1 MSNIT
6 EQQVR
11 QQVSQLEATLANHR
25 LAGLDLSR
33 VFDLDATARRMLQA
47 EQDPDS
53 DQLVRAD
60 THGFLHLR
68 YTVHLSP
75 LAVQMFTTAA
85 DAISSS
91 LRDVVVEIPE
101 LAIISLPL
109 VAFIMSESGSIEAV
123 ASASESGAVAL
134 EGVFPSPFA
143 VPFPEDAG
151 FWPDDQPQ
159 DHGNPNSGG
168 GGGDS
173 GGGGSS
179 DDPWHLD
186 DDGGRKGP
194 GDIWDGDDV

>member
-11 QQVSQLEATLANHR
+11 DKVSEFEATLANHR
-25 LAGLDLSR
+25 LDGLELNR
-33 VFDLDATARRMLQA
+33 VFDLDATARRVLQA
-47 EQDPDS
+47 AQDPDS
-53 DQLVRAD
+53 DQLVRVD

-85 DAISSS
+85 DAIGSA

-101 LAIISLPL
+101 LAIISIPL
-109 VAFIMSESGSIEAV
+109 VAFIMTESGSIEAV
-123 ASASESGAVAL
+123 ANASESGAVAL

-143 VPFPEDAG
+143 MPFPEDAG
-151 FWPDDQPQ
+151 FWPDDQPD
-159 DHGNPNSGG
+159 DHGGSNSGG
-168 GGGDS
+168 GGGNS
-173 GGGGSS
+173 GD
-179 DDPWHLD
+179 DDPWHLN
-186 DDGGRKGP
+186 DDGGSKGP

>member
-1 MSNIT
+1 MTT

-11 QQVSQLEATLANHR
+11 QKISEFESTLAAHR
-25 LAGLDLSR
+25 VDGLDLPR
-33 VFDLDATARRMLQA
+33 VFDLDATARRALQTS
-47 EQDPDS
+47 QDPDD

-75 LAVQMFTTAA
+75 LAVEMFTTAA

-109 VAFIMSESGSIEAV
+109 VAFIMSESGSIKAV
-123 ASASESGAVAL
+123 AAASETGALAL

-143 VPFPEDAG
+143 LPLPEGPG
-151 FWPDDQPQ
+151 FWPDDHPQPHS
-159 DHGNPNSGG
+159 DPGGNNTGTG
-168 GGGDS
+168 T
-173 GGGGSS
+173 

-186 DDGGRKGP
+186 DGGSGRKGP